1 MMLVSIIPLVCA
13 YDDVYSVAFINKSF
27 YIYLFLNVCVF
38 KNTYSMPGLPVCAVR
53 IICKTAEPTTT
64 KRKKPKRIGPTLL
77 PSSRFYTL

>member
-1 MMLVSIIPLVCA
+1 MMLVSIIPLLCA

-27 YIYLFLNVCVF
+27 IYLFLNVCVF
-38 KNTYSMPGLPVCAVR
+38 KNTYSMPGLPVRAVR